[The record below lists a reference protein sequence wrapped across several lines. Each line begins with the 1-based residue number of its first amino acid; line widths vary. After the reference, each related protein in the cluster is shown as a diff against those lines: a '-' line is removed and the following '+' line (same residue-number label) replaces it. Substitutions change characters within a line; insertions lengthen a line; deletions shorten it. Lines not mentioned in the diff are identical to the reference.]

1 MIDKAVAQHNIE
13 NKKSEEE
20 LDLNEIFKPIFQRL
34 WKITLLALVFT
45 SFTYLYLSLLKP
57 SYQATATLQIAG
69 TKPSTTLSIKDAFNE
84 SNVSSVQIATQFEL
98 LKSRKFAAR
107 VINKLNLL
115 DTNEFHNTK
124 YIDQIEYFGESEKV
138 KKVSL
143 ETAISNFQRRLSISP
158 VSKTE
163 LVKITF
169 TAYSPELAK
178 NIANQVGET
187 YLQYQND
194 IHRSSQEN
202 TSTWLVEQ
210 LSDLELKL
218 QVSESAL
225 QQFRED
231 EGIVDTKGVVGLV
244 AGELTELTSSLLRTT
259 RAQDDLQVTYQY
271 IMQNQADPRKL
282 IELHE
287 INNNAAF
294 IKLRS
299 IEDTIERKKH
309 ELSRRYGP
317 KHPKIIAIQAE
328 LDSLKV
334 RIDNKAV
341 VISQSIVKDYFSIKE
356 KVKATDNRLKDAKAN
371 FLRLSRLDNK
381 FSQLQREVQT
391 NKELYN
397 SYLIRFKE
405 ADAMEG
411 YKANLYVRF
420 IDRAATPK
428 SPISPRK
435 KLVLIVAFMLAV
447 MMLSVIVIARDFLR
461 DTLNSQ
467 HKQDNFAEAD
477 IIGVLPKYKVDKKQY
492 GLFGDDERFIE
503 SIDALRA
510 SILFHQ
516 IRKVP
521 KIFAVTS
528 SVSEEGKSTVASYL
542 ARSFGEME
550 KVLLI
555 EADLR
560 RPTLAEKMNLSVHRP
575 GLSNLLANTHPIEQ
589 CIIRDTDYKLDI
601 LTSGVTPANPLAFL
615 SMKRFKL
622 LLNSF
627 ENYYDRIIIETPPIN
642 VVSDALVI
650 SKLVESV
657 LYVVHENKTKREHI
671 RQGLKLLQQVNA
683 PVEGI
688 VVNQSL
694 IKEHTGYK
702 GKYYNNASNIVKLSS
717 RKRA

>member
-1 MIDKAVAQHNIE
+1 MSQRHGEANAI
-13 NKKSEEE
+13 S
-20 LDLNEIFKPIFQRL
+20 IFQ
-34 WKITLLALVFT
+34 
-45 SFTYLYLSLLKP
+45 
-57 SYQATATLQIAG
+57 Q
-69 TKPSTTLSIKDAFNE
+69 
-84 SNVSSVQIATQFEL
+84 
-98 LKSRKFAAR
+98 
-107 VINKLNLL
+107 
-115 DTNEFHNTK
+115 
-124 YIDQIEYFGESEKV
+124 
-138 KKVSL
+138 
-143 ETAISNFQRRLSISP
+143 RLSITP
-158 VSKTE
+158 VTKTE
-163 LVKITF
+163 LVKITYKAF
-169 TAYSPELAK
+169 TPERAK
-178 NIANQVGET
+178 NIANQIGET

-210 LSDLELKL
+210 LTDLELKL

-225 QQFRED
+225 QKFRED

-259 RAQDDLQVTYQY
+259 RSQDDLKVTYQY
-271 IMQNQADPRKL
+271 ITQNQSNPAKL
-282 IELHE
+282 IDLHE
-287 INNNAAF
+287 INSNAAF

-309 ELSRRYGP
+309 ELSRRYGQ

-328 LDSLKV
+328 LDSVKR
-334 RIDNKAV
+334 RIENKAV
-341 VISQSIVKDYFSIKE
+341 EISQSIVKDYFSVQE
-356 KVKATDNRLKDAKAN
+356 KVKATGNRLKEAKAN

-420 IDRAATPK
+420 IDRAVTPK
-428 SPISPRK
+428 TPIAPK
-435 KLVLIVAFMLAV
+435 KKWILVLAFALSV
-447 MMLSVIVIARDFLR
+447 IMLSVIVIVRDFLR
-461 DTLNSQ
+461 DTLDSP
-467 HKQDNFAEAD
+467 HKQNNFSEAA
-477 IIGVLPKYKVDKKQY
+477 IIGVLPKYKTSKKHV
-492 GLFGDDERFIE
+492 GLFDSDARFLE
-503 SIDALRA
+503 SINSLRA

-516 IRKVP
+516 VRKVP

-528 SVSEEGKSTVASYL
+528 SISGEGKSTVASYL
-542 ARSFGEME
+542 ARSFGETE

-560 RPTLAEKMNLSVHRP
+560 RPTLAAKMNLSVHRP
-575 GLSNLLANTHPIEQ
+575 GLSNLLANTHPVEQ

-601 LTSGVTPANPLAFL
+601 LTSGITPANPLAFL
-615 SMKRFKL
+615 SMKRFKI

-627 ENYYDRIIIETPPIN
+627 ENYYDRIIIETPPVN

-657 LYVVHENKTKREHI
+657 LYVVHENKTKREQI
-671 RQGLKLLQQVNA
+671 RQGLKLLAQVNA
-683 PVEGI
+683 PIEGV
-688 VVNQSL
+688 VVNQSR
-694 IKEHTGYK
+694 IKGSDGYNE
-702 GKYYNNASNIVKLSS
+702 KYYKVSNVVKIAT
-717 RKRA
+717 RKHG